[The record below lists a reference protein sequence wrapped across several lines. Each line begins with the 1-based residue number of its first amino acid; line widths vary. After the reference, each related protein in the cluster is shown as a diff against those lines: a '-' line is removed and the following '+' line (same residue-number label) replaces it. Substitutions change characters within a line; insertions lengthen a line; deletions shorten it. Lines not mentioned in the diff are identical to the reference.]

1 MSGLQPGTAGEL
13 ERIHAAGGNIFS
25 HDGVQ
30 VYGALNMPH
39 SLGESLLE
47 SAARS
52 EPEVSIT
59 EREVEDE
66 FLILASDAVW
76 KVVPRDLA

>member
-39 SLGESLLE
+39 SLGTIITFFFFYQHNYLFINGLISL
-47 SAARS
+47 
-52 EPEVSIT
+52 V
-59 EREVEDE
+59 
-66 FLILASDAVW
+66 
-76 KVVPRDLA
+76 